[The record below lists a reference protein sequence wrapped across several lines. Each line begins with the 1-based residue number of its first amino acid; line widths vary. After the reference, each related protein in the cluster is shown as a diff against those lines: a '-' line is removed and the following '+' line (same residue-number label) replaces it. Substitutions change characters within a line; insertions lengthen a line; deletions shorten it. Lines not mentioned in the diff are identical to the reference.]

1 LVRYVQWKSD
11 MSDGTV
17 VSGLNIMVNPYN
29 HYAMA
34 LLVINLCAHELTSP
48 RRLIPT
54 SAIENTN
61 KNREEAIKIVD
72 K

>member
-1 LVRYVQWKSD
+1 

-29 HYAMA
+29 HYTMT
-34 LLVINLCAHELTSP
+34 LLVINLCAHELTSS
-48 RRLIPT
+48 RRQILT
-54 SAIENTN
+54 SAIENTS
-61 KNREEAIKIVD
+61 KNREEAIGIAD